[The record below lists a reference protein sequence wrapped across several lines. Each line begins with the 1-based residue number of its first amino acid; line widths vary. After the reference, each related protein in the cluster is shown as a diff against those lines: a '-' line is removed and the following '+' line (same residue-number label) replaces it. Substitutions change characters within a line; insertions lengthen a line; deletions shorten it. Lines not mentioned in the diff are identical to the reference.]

1 MFFWFVCSLLTGFLF
16 FFLNAFEKKN
26 VGIPALKS
34 SIKDQVALLSGTS

>member
-1 MFFWFVCSLLTGFLF
+1 MFFWFVCSLLTGFF